1 MMIDFRKILLKE
13 YTDKLISSLLEV
25 DLTDEQGNIIISKD
39 LKVRHKDSGLEYTV
53 DDVISDKEK
62 IQVVLREP
70 EEPRVE
76 PDNEEE
82 LISDSDIIQQG
93 DKMDSSGLS
102 SFEKD
107 DEVDREETVYV
118 VDKEEFEKDYE
129 IE

>member
-1 MMIDFRKILLKE
+1 MSTSE
-13 YTDKLISSLLEV
+13 SA
-25 DLTDEQGNIIISKD
+25 
-39 LKVRHKDSGLEYTV
+39 
-53 DDVISDKEK
+53 VISDKEK

-82 LISDSDIIQQG
+82 LISDSDIIQHG

-118 VDKEEFEKDYE
+118 VDKEEVEKDYE

>member
-1 MMIDFRKILLKE
+1 MIDFRKILLKE

-82 LISDSDIIQQG
+82 IISDSDIIQQG

>member
-1 MMIDFRKILLKE
+1 MIDFRKILLKE